1 MNIVFLGTPDF
12 AVASLNALINS
23 RHKVL
28 ALFCQPDRAGNR
40 GKINIPATKQVALEH
55 GIMVYQPENIS
66 KESVELL
73 KSLQPDLMVTCAYG
87 QMLSKK
93 ILDICPVYNIHAS
106 LLPKYRGSAPIQW
119 AIINGDKTTG
129 VTIMKTN
136 EGMDTGDILMARE
149 IEIADDDTAE
159 SLFNKLSL
167 LGSEVIL
174 DALDIIESGNF
185 TLTPQDETKATKC
198 KMLKKEMGKIDFSKS
213 AGEIINLIRATNPWP
228 SAYCILNDKLFKIH
242 KAKKS
247 GFFGTGNPGEVVYLA
262 KDSAV
267 IACGNKTFIELI
279 EVQLEG
285 AKRMNIKDF
294 IAGNKLK
301 EGDIL
306 K

>member
-12 AVASLNALINS
+12 AVESFKALINS
-23 RHKVL
+23 RHNVL

-40 GKINIPATKQVALEH
+40 GKINIPATKQVALGY
-55 GIMVYQPENIS
+55 GIKVYQPESIS
-66 KESVELL
+66 KECLELL
-73 KSLQPDLMVTCAYG
+73 RSLNPDLMVTCAYG
-87 QMLSKK
+87 QMLSKE

-136 EGMDTGDILMARE
+136 EGMDTGDILMSRE
-149 IEIADDDTAE
+149 IVIDDDDTAE
-159 SLFNKLSL
+159 SLFNKLAV

-174 DALDIIESGNF
+174 EALDKIESGNF
-185 TLTPQDETKATKC
+185 ILTPQEESMATKC
-198 KMLKKEMGKIDFSKS
+198 KMLKKEMGKIDFSNP
-213 AGEIINLIRATNPWP
+213 AFVIRNLIRGTNPWP
-228 SAYCILNDKLFKIH
+228 SAYCFLNDKLFKIH
-242 KAKKS
+242 KAKVSSFASNGK
-247 GFFGTGNPGEVVYLA
+247 PGEVVYLS
-262 KDSAV
+262 KNSAIV
-267 IACGNKTFIELI
+267 ACGEGTFLELE

-285 AKRMNIKDF
+285 SRKMTIKEF
-294 IAGNKLK
+294 LAGNKLK